1 MLLRLSPVTA
11 IKEGTDAAVPE
22 PWPPARHDVRA
33 SGELPLRP
41 DASRLA
47 SSGLVVLGPEPHP
60 VRVAVK
66 RLIDV
71 VGALT
76 LLLLSAPALLVVAA
90 LIRREDSGPV
100 MFRQVRLGR
109 HRRPFRIFKFR
120 TMRVGSEAELASLAH
135 RNDVEP
141 PLFKVIDDPRV
152 TRVGRVLRRW
162 SIDELPQL
170 LNVLLGHMSLVG
182 PRPPLPGEAMVDGV
196 HQELRL
202 RVRPGITGL
211 WQVKGRARLP
221 YSQMVALDLAYVQ
234 RWSLSLDAWILLR
247 TLWAVVSGRGAY

>member
-1 MLLRLSPVTA
+1 MTA
-11 IKEGTDAAVPE
+11 TKERTDAVVAE
-22 PWPPARHDVRA
+22 PSGLARHDIRSTGERSLRRDTSRSA
-33 SGELPLRP
+33 S
-41 DASRLA
+41 A
-47 SSGLVVLGPEPHP
+47 GLVVLGPDPHP
-60 VRVAVK
+60 VRLAVK

-76 LLLLSAPALLVVAA
+76 LLLLTAPVFLVAAA
-90 LIRREDSGPV
+90 LIRWEDSGPV

-120 TMRVGSEAELASLAH
+120 TMHVGSEAELASVAH

-141 PLFKVIDDPRV
+141 PLFKVINDPRI
-152 TRVGRVLRRW
+152 TRVGRVLRRG
-162 SIDELPQL
+162 SVDELPQL
-170 LNVLLGHMSLVG
+170 FNVLLGHMSLVG
-182 PRPPLPGEAMVDGV
+182 PRPPLPREVMVDGV

-202 RVRPGITGL
+202 RMRPGITGL